1 MNWAKL
7 SGIAEIL
14 SSIAVLVTLV
24 YLTIQIRQN
33 TEALQANSRDAAL
46 ENSTN
51 ALYLQ
56 VNEPELVLSRTKPN
70 LSDTERV
77 KLSAFNFALLEMT
90 VPP

>member
-56 VNEPELVLSRTKPN
+56 VNEPELVLSRTKPH